1 MSIQKK
7 RGEVFTQNG
16 KLFILDANDNEYEE
30 ININALIS
38 SVNNATPDIGNL
50 QTQIQ
55 ELQQQVAQLTAI
67 LDAVIPVH

>member
-30 ININALIS
+30 ININALIA

-55 ELQQQVAQLTAI
+55 ELQQQVAQLTTI